1 MLKNDPTPMLSP
13 ELEID
18 LHEEYPEEVL
28 TSEWNPALAQV
39 LMLKQR
45 RQEDAE
51 RLIEY
56 LPGHFTF

>member
-1 MLKNDPTPMLSP
+1 MLKNEPTPMLSP

-28 TSEWNPALAQV
+28 SCEWNPALAQV

-45 RQEDAE
+45 RREDAE

-56 LPGHFTF
+56 LPGRYLF